1 MNRSIKRVC
10 LLISLVVVPLAAASA
25 GAETPAGSAAKVPK
39 AVPLSGK
46 VLETVEGG
54 GYTYVHLKNGDDK
67 VWVAVPHMKVTVGQQ
82 LSLVPGYEMKN
93 FSSKSMN
100 RKFDRLVFSAGV
112 ANQQFQLPPEAVK
125 MAHQMTGAKTGA
137 KTAPAAAA
145 GPTAKEAAAPI
156 KVGKVAKAKGPNAY
170 SVAELYAKKA
180 KLQKK
185 QITVRGKVVKVA
197 ERILKHNWIHI
208 QDGTGSAARK
218 NNSLTITTRALPRV
232 GQVVTVSGTLYNN
245 VNFGSGYRYDVLV
258 DASRIN

>member
-1 MNRSIKRVC
+1 MPHTHYTT
-10 LLISLVVVPLAAASA
+10 LISAANLNERLAAA
-25 GAETPAGSAAKVPK
+25 PGSV
-39 AVPLSGK
+39 
-46 VLETVEGG
+46 
-54 GYTYVHLKNGDDK
+54 
-67 VWVAVPHMKVTVGQQ
+67 
-82 LSLVPGYEMKN
+82 
-93 FSSKSMN
+93 
-100 RKFDRLVFSAGV
+100 LVFDCRFDLADPAAGE
-112 ANQQFQLPPEAVK
+112 AAYAASHLPG
-125 MAHQMTGAKTGA
+125 AHYLHLDRDLSGAKTGA

-232 GQVVTVSGTLYNN
+232 GQVVTVNGTLYNN